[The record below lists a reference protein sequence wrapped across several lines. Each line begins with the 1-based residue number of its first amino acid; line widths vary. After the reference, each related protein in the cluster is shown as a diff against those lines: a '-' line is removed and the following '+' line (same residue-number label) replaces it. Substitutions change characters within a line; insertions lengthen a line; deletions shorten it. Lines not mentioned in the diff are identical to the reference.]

1 MQSFSDYEFCGVVVR
16 DGGGGGEGERGRGG
30 EGERGREGEGET
42 KSPQVKKKEKRF

>member
-16 DGGGGGEGERGRGG
+16 GGGEGERGRGE
-30 EGERGREGEGET
+30 EGKRGRGGEGET

>member
-1 MQSFSDYEFCGVVVR
+1 M
-16 DGGGGGEGERGRGG
+16 GGEGERGRGG